1 MAFTNASGYQNLAQG
16 NFTPQIFSQKVQK
29 FFRRASVVEDITNT
43 DYAGEIENFGDTV
56 KIIKEPTITVKDYA
70 RGQTVDTQTLA
81 DDQITMT
88 VDQGSYFAFKVD
100 DIEERQSH
108 VNFEALATSSGAYSL
123 KKAYDYNVL
132 KFIYD
137 NASTSASDTGTDG
150 SPIDGDAAVDTLADV
165 VSSAKKVLDKNDVPE
180 ENRWLVAPPEFFQQL
195 RKAGAKLS
203 DQSVMADGGA
213 SQIRNGMVT
222 DKPLFGFN
230 MYSTNAIAVSSGSAA
245 SHTFGSSGSNEF
257 AFLYG
262 HMSGVATVNHIAK
275 TELIRDPDSFADVVR
290 GLHVYGRKILRS
302 EAVRSGVITIG
313 GTTGH
318 PANGR
323 TPYLVE
329 NTIDVSAIN
338 GDSGAAQNDVLR
350 ALDIPAE
357 TLIMEAGIEVITALS
372 SSVTLDLGITGGDV
386 DRYVDGDTNATGFSA
401 PTATARTIVAS
412 ADTLDVL
419 VLSADSTAG
428 KIRVF
433 AVLCDVSGIDETDR
447 NTDTQ
452 HDTAV

>member
-1 MAFTNASGYQNLAQG
+1 MAFTSATGYNNLSQG

-56 KIIKEPTITVKDYA
+56 KIIKEPTITVRDYT
-70 RGQTVDTQTLA
+70 RGQTVDTQVLA

-123 KKAYDYNVL
+123 KKNYDYNVL

-137 NASTSASDTGTDG
+137 NATAGTGTGTDS
-150 SPIDGDAAVDTLADV
+150 SPIDGDAAVDTLANL
-165 VSSAKKVLDKNDVPE
+165 VSTAKKNLDKNDVPE

-213 SQIRNGMVT
+213 SQIRNGKVT
-222 DKPLFGFN
+222 DRPLFGFN
-230 MYSTNAIAVSSGSAA
+230 MYQSNAIAVSGGSAA
-245 SHTFGSSGSNEF
+245 DHTFGSSGSNEHV
-257 AFLYG
+257 FLYG

-290 GLHVYGRKILRS
+290 GLHVFGRKILRS
-302 EAVRSGVITIG
+302 EAVQSGVITIG
-313 GTTGH
+313 
-318 PANGR
+318 
-323 TPYLVE
+323 
-329 NTIDVSAIN
+329 
-338 GDSGAAQNDVLR
+338 
-350 ALDIPAE
+350 
-357 TLIMEAGIEVITALS
+357 
-372 SSVTLDLGITGGDV
+372 
-386 DRYVDGDTNATGFSA
+386 
-401 PTATARTIVAS
+401 
-412 ADTLDVL
+412 
-419 VLSADSTAG
+419 
-428 KIRVF
+428 
-433 AVLCDVSGIDETDR
+433 
-447 NTDTQ
+447 
-452 HDTAV
+452 

>member
-1 MAFTNASGYQNLAQG
+1 MAVAKGAGYTNLPSGNWLPVIY
-16 NFTPQIFSQKVQK
+16 SQKVQK
-29 FFRRASVVEDITNT
+29 FFRTASVVEDITNT
-43 DYAGEIENFGDTV
+43 DYAGEIENYGDTV
-56 KIIKEPTITVKDYA
+56 NIIKEPTISVNSYV
-70 RGQTVDTQTLA
+70 RGGHIAIQNLA
-81 DDQITMT
+81 DDQLQLV
-88 VDQGSYFAFKVD
+88 VDQANAFAFKVD

-150 SPIDGDAAVDTLADV
+150 SPIDGDAATDTLADV

-180 ENRWLVAPPEFFQQL
+180 ENRWLVAPPEFFEQL

-213 SQIRNGMVT
+213 SQIRNGKVT
-222 DKPLFGFN
+222 DRPLFGFN

-290 GLHVYGRKILRS
+290 GLHVFGRKILRS

-313 GTTGH
+313 
-318 PANGR
+318 
-323 TPYLVE
+323 
-329 NTIDVSAIN
+329 
-338 GDSGAAQNDVLR
+338 
-350 ALDIPAE
+350 
-357 TLIMEAGIEVITALS
+357 
-372 SSVTLDLGITGGDV
+372 
-386 DRYVDGDTNATGFSA
+386 
-401 PTATARTIVAS
+401 
-412 ADTLDVL
+412 
-419 VLSADSTAG
+419 
-428 KIRVF
+428 
-433 AVLCDVSGIDETDR
+433 
-447 NTDTQ
+447 
-452 HDTAV
+452 